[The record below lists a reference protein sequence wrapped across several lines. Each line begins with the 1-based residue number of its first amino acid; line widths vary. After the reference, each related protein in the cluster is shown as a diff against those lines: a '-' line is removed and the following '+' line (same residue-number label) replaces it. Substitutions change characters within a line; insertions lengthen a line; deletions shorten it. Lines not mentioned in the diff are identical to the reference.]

1 MQTLSQAERPATTQS
16 VNVGHG
22 ERIASI
28 VLGSGLV
35 AFGLLRRS
43 RSGWGLAAAGA
54 TLLYRGLRGFC
65 AVYHLLGID
74 RATDEQGRR
83 GNLGVKVERAVSMD
97 EPAEKIYRFWRDFR
111 NLPTIMPNLESVTV
125 QSDTRSHWVV
135 KGPMGAKFEW
145 DAEII
150 NDKPNELIAWH
161 TEGARVASAG
171 SVRFEPRPDGG
182 TLVRVSLQYDPPGG
196 KLAHMISKLFGEDPG
211 VRIDKGLARLKEAMG
226 RAHEDRDGLQPA
238 SADALGYQPEP
249 PTALR

>member
-65 AVYHLLGID
+65 AVYHLFGIA

-83 GNLGVKVERAVSMD
+83 GNLGVSVERAVAVE
-97 EPAEKIYRFWRDFR
+97 EPA
-111 NLPTIMPNLESVTV
+111 
-125 QSDTRSHWVV
+125 
-135 KGPMGAKFEW
+135 
-145 DAEII
+145 
-150 NDKPNELIAWH
+150 
-161 TEGARVASAG
+161 
-171 SVRFEPRPDGG
+171 
-182 TLVRVSLQYDPPGG
+182 
-196 KLAHMISKLFGEDPG
+196 
-211 VRIDKGLARLKEAMG
+211 
-226 RAHEDRDGLQPA
+226 
-238 SADALGYQPEP
+238 
-249 PTALR
+249 

>member
-1 MQTLSQAERPATTQS
+1 MASIEQS

-28 VLGSGLV
+28 TLGSGLV
-35 AFGLLRRS
+35 AAGLLRRS
-43 RSGWGLAAAGA
+43 RTGWGLAAAGA

-135 KGPMGAKFEW
+135 KGPMGVKFEW

-150 NDKPNELIAWH
+150 NDKANELIAWQ
-161 TEGARVASAG
+161 TEDSSVKSAG
-171 SVRFEPRPDGG
+171 SVRFEPMAGG
-182 TLVRVSLQYDPPGG
+182 STMVRVSLQYSPPGG
-196 KLAHMISKLFGEDPG
+196 ELAHKITALLGEDPG
-211 VRIDKGLARLKEAMG
+211 ARIEEDLTRLKEALG
-226 RAHEDRDGLQPA
+226 RAHEDRDGLQDA
-238 SADALGYQPEP
+238 SADALGYP
-249 PTALR
+249 PLTKTLNRPGAGAR

>member
-1 MQTLSQAERPATTQS
+1 MASIEQS
-16 VNVGHG
+16 VNLGHG

-28 VLGSGLV
+28 ALGSGLV

-43 RSGWGLAAAGA
+43 RTSWGLAATGA
-54 TLLYRGLRGFC
+54 TFLYRGFRGFC

-74 RATDEQGRR
+74 RAAPEQGRR

-135 KGPMGAKFEW
+135 KGPMGVKFEW

-150 NDKPNELIAWH
+150 NDKTNELIAWQ
-161 TEGARVASAG
+161 TEGSSVKSAG
-171 SVRFEPRPDGG
+171 SVRFEPMAGG
-182 TLVRVSLQYDPPGG
+182 STMVRVSLQYSPPGG
-196 KLAHMISKLFGEDPG
+196 ELAHMITALLGEDPG
-211 VRIDKGLARLKEAMG
+211 ARIEEDLTRLQEALG
-226 RAHEDRDGLQPA
+226 RAHEDRDGLQDA
-238 SADALGYQPEP
+238 SADVLGYP
-249 PTALR
+249 PRR